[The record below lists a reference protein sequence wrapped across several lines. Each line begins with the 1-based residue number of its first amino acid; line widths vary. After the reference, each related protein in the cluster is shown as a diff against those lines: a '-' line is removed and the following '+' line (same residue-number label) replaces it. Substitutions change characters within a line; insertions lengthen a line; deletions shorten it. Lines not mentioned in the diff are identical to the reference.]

1 MTKYLENKNPWSRNK
16 PAETD
21 IPISLGEEE
30 WYAESR
36 PPYICDFCHHTLIK
50 LQDRS
55 ELNTSWF
62 CNSCNAEYD
71 PETETELRSK
81 TSLTM
86 SEGPVTNP
94 SVAYPEESTLTR
106 KKKEVKGGL
115 KVLSERHGVKVTN
128 YQEGKG

>member
-1 MTKYLENKNPWSRNK
+1 MTKYLENKNPWSRKK
-16 PAETD
+16 PAET
-21 IPISLGEEE
+21 PITLGEEE

-36 PPYICDFCHHTLIK
+36 PPYICDFCHRTLIK

-55 ELNTSWF
+55 ILNTSWF

-71 PETETELRSK
+71 PESESELRSK

-94 SVAYPEESTLTR
+94 STAYAPEVGLKR
-106 KKKEVKGGL
+106 KDKEIKGGL
-115 KVLSERHGVKVTN
+115 KKLSERSGVRVTS
-128 YQEGKG
+128 YKEGKG